1 MVHLSCLSTANLVH
15 HQKFRWVKDVR
26 VLGAIGVIELEYPV
40 NMAIIQQVL
49 VSRGVWIR
57 PFNNLIYTM
66 PAYIIQQSEL
76 NDLTKALI
84 ETVSDESNLR

>member
-1 MVHLSCLSTANLVH
+1 M
-15 HQKFRWVKDVR
+15 KDVR